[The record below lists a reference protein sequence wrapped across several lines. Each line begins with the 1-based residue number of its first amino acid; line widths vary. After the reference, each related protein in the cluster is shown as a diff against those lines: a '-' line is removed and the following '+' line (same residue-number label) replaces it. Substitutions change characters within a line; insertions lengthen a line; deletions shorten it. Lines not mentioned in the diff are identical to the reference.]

1 MENVNA
7 AVAGRRTDF
16 IIMLV
21 DELEHGPHTDSS
33 CEEGGRYVVCRDVA
47 LFKRLQPNSGSYFS
61 LSCLRKRL

>member
-16 IIMLV
+16 IMV
-21 DELEHGPHTDSS
+21 DELEHGPYTDSS

-47 LFKRLQPNSGSYFS
+47 VFKRNQIL
-61 LSCLRKRL
+61 